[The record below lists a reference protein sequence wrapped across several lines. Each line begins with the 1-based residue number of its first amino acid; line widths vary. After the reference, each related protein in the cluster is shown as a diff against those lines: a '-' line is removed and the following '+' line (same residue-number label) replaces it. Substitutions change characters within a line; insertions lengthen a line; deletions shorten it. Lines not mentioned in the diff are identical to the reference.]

1 MININISTANLL
13 GGDHVGV
20 SGRVHAEF
28 DDAIFGGL
36 MARLVSMTRVHD
48 AKRDGEI
55 TGIVTDND
63 INH

>member
-1 MININISTANLL
+1 M
-13 GGDHVGV
+13 GV

-48 AKRDGEI
+48 AKQDGEI